1 MLLRLKDLRLG
12 EKNVALNGRISW
24 GGLVGGVS
32 GCKRSK
38 NGRISGENHFGWVR
52 LCSIKFGGFVVFYIP
67 AENERMATGKNK
79 QLKMY
84 LLSKMG
90 IFT

>member
-1 MLLRLKDLRLG
+1 MGKDL
-12 EKNVALNGRISW
+12 
-24 GGLVGGVS
+24 LVGVS

-38 NGRISGENHFGWVR
+38 NGRISTGKSFWVGPFMFYQVWWF
-52 LCSIKFGGFVVFYIP
+52 CVFFYIP